1 MLAFALQLK
10 ISAKTEA
17 MSFIIFGV
25 GEDIKPRSAAL
36 LLFWSL
42 WCRYVCMSSA
52 IQQSSQVMTCV
63 FMYQFYLYN
72 LRFLNQTALL
82 NMKNKQK
89 KSYTLIST
97 VKQLSWVSHTQM
109 SDLDLKMNQRIFPR
123 QRGRSPRATPTNYVT
138 TGVVNHSEQ
147 TVLESSFWQAVSKSQ
162 NKLQK
167 KIVLAW
173 FYSKWCHIRLLFAY
187 LSQTRCLN

>member
-1 MLAFALQLK
+1 MCIYVPILLIQFK
-10 ISAKTEA
+10 IFKPN
-17 MSFIIFGV
+17 SFIKY
-25 GEDIKPRSAAL
+25 EK
-36 LLFWSL
+36 
-42 WCRYVCMSSA
+42 
-52 IQQSSQVMTCV
+52 
-63 FMYQFYLYN
+63 
-72 LRFLNQTALL
+72 QT
-82 NMKNKQK
+82 K

-167 KIVLAW
+167 KIVLA
-173 FYSKWCHIRLLFAY
+173 
-187 LSQTRCLN
+187 